1 MDPRVNQW
9 IQVLR
14 RFQRLHPDTDPP
26 REKAGAGA
34 QAPGAQA
41 PGAQAPGAQV
51 PGAQVR
57 HARVQGDP
65 PFAAPN
71 GRCTGLRRRSCSGR
85 PLDPAEGRDGGDR
98 RRFW

>member
-9 IQVLR
+9 IQALR

-41 PGAQAPGAQV
+41 PGAQV
-51 PGAQVR
+51 PGADVR

-65 PFAAPN
+65 PFAAPK
-71 GRCTGLRRRSCSGR
+71 CTGLRRRSCRGR
-85 PLDPAEGRDGGDR
+85 PLDPVEGRGGGDR
-98 RRFW
+98 RRFC